1 MMNDAAGKKRCLFG
15 TDGVRD
21 IANRGAMTPEMAL
34 RLGRAYIL
42 FLTERG
48 FPRPKIVVG
57 RDTRRSGAMLESALV
72 AGMTSAGSDVLC
84 VGVTPTPGVSFGV
97 EILRAQ
103 GGAVISAS
111 HNPAEYN
118 GIKFLDQSGSKL
130 TDDAELA
137 IEEYLGDNLIDDWRP
152 SGGSV
157 GKVEHIGDEF
167 NINYGKKILSCL
179 GKDGLGSFKIA
190 FDCANGAASPV
201 FLGML
206 PILGKGKIFSVI
218 GATPNGL
225 NINEK
230 SGVMSMKGL
239 SDEVIRGGFDI
250 GIAYDGDAD
259 RVLLVDGKGR
269 VLDGDII
276 LWILGRW
283 LKEKGIL
290 GSGVVT
296 TVMSNLALDRHMDR
310 VGIRTFRC
318 PVGDRY
324 VLQTMREEGASLG
337 GEQSGHVIVS
347 PYTKT
352 GDGICTGFL
361 FVRAC
366 LEIGE
371 DVQTLVDRFGRFPQ
385 KLTNIVVD
393 SKNAVMKNEKIMSV
407 VDEASRML
415 GDSGRIFLRP
425 SGTEPIVRLLVECED
440 LEVVCSLSKSIEDH
454 ISSIVAR

>member
-1 MMNDAAGKKRCLFG
+1 MSDAAGKKRCLFG

-34 RLGRAYIL
+34 RLGRAYVL

-57 RDTRRSGAMLESALV
+57 RDTRRSGAMLEAALI
-72 AGMTSAGSDVLC
+72 AGMTSAGADVVC

-97 EILRAQ
+97 ELLRAQ

-118 GIKFLDQSGSKL
+118 GIKFLDNSGSKL
-130 TDDAELA
+130 SDDSELA

-152 SGGSV
+152 SGGSI
-157 GKVEHIGDEF
+157 GKVEHRESDF
-167 NINYGKKILSCL
+167 NSSYVERVRVSL
-179 GKDGLGSFKIA
+179 GEEGLGSLKVV
-190 FDCANGAASPV
+190 FDCANGAASTV
-201 FLGML
+201 L
-206 PILGKGKIFSVI
+206 PDVLSSLTDGGNFEII
-218 GATPNGL
+218 GASPDGL

-239 SDEVIRGGFDI
+239 SERVVQAGYDI

-269 VLDGDII
+269 PLDGDII
-276 LWILGRW
+276 LWVLGRW
-283 LKEKGIL
+283 LKGKGSL
-290 GSGVVT
+290 GAGIVT
-296 TVMSNLALDRHMDR
+296 TVMSNMALDKHMAES
-310 VGIRTFRC
+310 GIKTFRC

-324 VLQTMREEGASLG
+324 VLQSMKDNGSSLG
-337 GEQSGHVIVS
+337 GEQSGHVIAF

-361 FVRAC
+361 FIRAC
-366 LEIGE
+366 IEIKE
-371 DVQTLVDRFGRFPQ
+371 DIQTLVDRFGRFPQ
-385 KLTNIVVD
+385 KLTNIAVN
-393 SKNAVMKNEKIMSV
+393 SKTDIMKDDNILAA
-407 VDEASRML
+407 VDEASRIL

-440 LEVVCSLSKSIEDH
+440 LELVESLSRSIEEK
-454 ISSIVAR
+454 ITSLVVN

>member
-1 MMNDAAGKKRCLFG
+1 MNDAAEKKRCLFG

-34 RLGRAYIL
+34 RLGRAYVL

-48 FPRPKIVVG
+48 IPRPKIVVG
-57 RDTRRSGAMLESALV
+57 RDTRRSGSMLEAALV
-72 AGMTSAGSDVLC
+72 AGMASAGADALC
-84 VGVTPTPGVSFGV
+84 VGVTTTPGVSFGV
-97 EILRAQ
+97 EFFRAQ

-118 GIKFLDQSGSKL
+118 GIKFLDGSGSKL
-130 TDDAELA
+130 SDEDELA

-157 GKVEHIGDEF
+157 GRVEYRDSDF
-167 NINYGKKILSCL
+167 NQEYCGRLISVL
-179 GKDGLGSFKIA
+179 GGIDFDPLRVV
-190 FDCANGAASPV
+190 FDCANGAASAVLPAL
-201 FLGML
+201 LG
-206 PILGKGKIFSVI
+206 GKTDKLSII
-218 GATPNGL
+218 GASPDGL

-230 SGVMSMKGL
+230 SGVMSMAVL
-239 SDEVIRGGFDI
+239 SESVRNGRFDL

-276 LWILGRW
+276 LWVIARW
-283 LKEKGIL
+283 LKERNAL
-290 GSGVVT
+290 GSGVVA
-296 TVMSNLALDRHMDR
+296 TVMSNLALDRHLSDS
-310 VGIRTFRC
+310 GIDTFRC

-324 VLQTMREEGASLG
+324 VVQSMRENGAFLG

-361 FVRAC
+361 FLKAC
-366 LEIGE
+366 NELSE
-371 DVQTLVDRFGRFPQ
+371 DIQSLVDRFGRFPQ
-385 KLTNIVVD
+385 KLTNFSVFN
-393 SKNAVMKNEKIMSV
+393 KNAVMRDADLLSEI
-407 VDEASRML
+407 ERISRDL
-415 GDSGRIFLRP
+415 GGAGRVFIRP
-425 SGTEPIVRLLVECED
+425 SGTEPLIRLLVECED
-440 LEVVCSLSKSIEDH
+440 GDMVEYLTKSLGER
-454 ISSIVAR
+454 ISSFSD